1 MKFKNTE
8 NSFGLV
14 TIIIH
19 WVMALKIIGLFIL
32 GKYMLGLDYYDA
44 YYQIAPWWHKSFGLL
59 VFLLLLYRII
69 WKLTNSKVKP
79 LPSYKAYEIKLAK
92 LIQLSMYL
100 VLLICCISGIII
112 STTKEATLTFFGLFD
127 VPTLL
132 SVGKEQVIIIE
143 QVHEYST
150 LTLIVL
156 ASLHMLAA
164 LKHHFFDKD
173 LTLRRILTT
182 KEKIQ

>member
-8 NSFGLV
+8 EGFGLV
-14 TIIIH
+14 TIVIH
-19 WVMALKIIGLFIL
+19 WVMALFIIGLFIL
-32 GKYMLGLDYYDA
+32 GKYMLDLDYYDA

-69 WKLTNSKVKP
+69 WKLVNPKVKP
-79 LPSYKAYEIKLAK
+79 LESYKTYEIRLAK

-112 STTKEATLTFFGLFD
+112 STTKEAILTFFGLFD
-127 VPTLL
+127 VPTLFI
-132 SVGKEQVIIIE
+132 VGKEQVIIIE

-164 LKHHFFDKD
+164 LKHHFLDKD
-173 LTLRRILTT
+173 LTLTRILTT
-182 KEKIQ
+182 KEKT